1 VLLCEIETNTTSS
14 VRAKES
20 IDMNTLIQFGPLLG
34 RILIA
39 LIYLLSG
46 YGKITGF
53 ESTVGYIASKGLP
66 LPQFAAIGAIIVELG
81 GGTML
86 VAGWKARWAAAA
98 LFVFTALAGLLFHN
112 FWAVP
117 AAEAPN
123 QMTHFLKN
131 ICILGGLLYVIVH
144 GSGPL
149 SIEGGTTVSSGVVV
163 PNRAPES
170 P

>member
-1 VLLCEIETNTTSS
+1 LSHVGAAIRPWLCEIETTTTSS

-39 LIYLLSG
+39 LIYLASG
-46 YGKITGF
+46 FGKISAFAG
-53 ESTVGYIASKGLP
+53 TVAEIASKGLP
-66 LPQFAAIGAIIVELG
+66 LPQVVAIGAIIVELG
-81 GGTML
+81 CGTML
-86 VAGWKARWAAAA
+86 IVGWKARSAAVA

-112 FWAVP
+112 FWAVS

-131 ICILGGLLYVIVH
+131 ICILGGLLQVIVY

-149 SIEGGTTVSSGVVV
+149 SIDGVAAR
-163 PNRAPES
+163 PAP
-170 P
+170 